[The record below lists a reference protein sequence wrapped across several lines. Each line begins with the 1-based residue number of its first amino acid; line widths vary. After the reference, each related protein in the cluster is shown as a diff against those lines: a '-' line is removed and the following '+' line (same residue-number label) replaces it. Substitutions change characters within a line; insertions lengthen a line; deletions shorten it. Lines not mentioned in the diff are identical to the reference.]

1 MVQTLGKTVWQFLKK
16 LNKNTITLLLDVY
29 PGETETSQQHYSD
42 GQQVETT
49 QMSISD
55 EQRTEC
61 SSVSAMEYYSAIKS
75 NGMQVQ
81 PTTWMGLQ

>member
-16 LNKNTITLLLDVY
+16 LNINTITLLLDVY
-29 PGETETSQQHYSD
+29 PGETETSEQHYSD

-49 QMSISD
+49 QMSIRD
-55 EQRTEC
+55 EQQTES

-75 NGMQVQ
+75 NEMQV
-81 PTTWMGLQ
+81 